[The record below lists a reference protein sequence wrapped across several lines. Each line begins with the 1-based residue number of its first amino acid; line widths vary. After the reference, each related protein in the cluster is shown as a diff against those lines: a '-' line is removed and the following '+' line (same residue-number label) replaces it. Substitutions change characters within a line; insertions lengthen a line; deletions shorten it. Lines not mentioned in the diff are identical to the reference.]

1 MSGTIIKSA
10 RNTPHAPQDLG
21 PCTQTVAFSHYN
33 NISAQLPVDPATGKM
48 VSGDVTAQARQCLSN
63 LKAIIES
70 IGHVMD
76 DMVKATIFLKEMADL
91 EAVNAVYREFFPG
104 YLPTRTTLAVAALP
118 LGALVQID
126 AIISNGEGTFPQ
138 DPCPLVK
145 LARNSDKAPH
155 NPLSTHTVAFSHYN
169 NIGAQLPVD
178 AASGQLVAGG
188 IKEQAGQCLHNIKA
202 VLESIDVP
210 FDDIVKVT
218 VYLTDLADLEAVNE
232 VYTTFFPD
240 SAIARAVA
248 YLPARSVVSAAAL
261 PMGARVQMDA
271 VISHGDG
278 TPPQLVEDRHN
289 LVIRARNTDKAP
301 RSPLHCQTVAF
312 SHYNHLSA
320 QLPIDPATGKIL
332 AGCIKEQT
340 TQCLSNIKAIVESIG
355 HVMDDIVKVNIQ
367 LANIAD
373 LDAVNAVYI
382 KYFPGY
388 LPARTVFGVGELP
401 AGALVQIDAVMSNAE
416 STPPQA

>member
-169 NIGAQLPVD
+169 NIGAQLPVE

-188 IKEQAGQCLHNIKA
+188 IKEQAGQCLRNIKA

-340 TQCLSNIKAIVESIG
+340 AQCLSHIKAIVESIG

-373 LDAVNAVYI
+373 LDAVNAVYT

-388 LPARTVFGVGELP
+388 LPARTVIGVIELP
-401 AGALVQIDAVMSNAE
+401 TGALVQIDAVMSNAE
-416 STPPQA
+416 STPPQV